1 MTEYELVSASDL
13 RNYIGYSGT
22 VIYVRIMRTSEGRL
36 KNVSLQHVSL
46 EVPGKGTL
54 HKIPT
59 GQVLGGEFK
68 K

>member
-1 MTEYELVSASDL
+1 MAEYELVAAGDL
-13 RNYIGYSGT
+13 RNYVGCTGT

-46 EVPGKGTL
+46 EVPGNGTL